1 MITREMLI
9 DNTGY
14 SFRRIA
20 TDNPTEFLYG
30 WFHTDE
36 QQFDGVKVRF
46 FEWEDCV
53 RVECHEGT
61 TYAIV
66 RAEEFPTKL
75 KNAICYAQM
84 ASPISYLKDS
94 ENKPSFEQARALL
107 NGLEAMGEFD
117 ADFTASADGIS
128 VWIGNGFLLEYQ
140 TTHKEYQLFCQGFD
154 WIAGSPMG
162 LKTIYE
168 KAQKEVASWHK
179 QLSEMSANQTETNE
193 NSVTQ

>member
-20 TDNPTEFLYG
+20 TDNPQEFLYG
-30 WFHTDE
+30 WFHTDV

-53 RVECHEGT
+53 RVECEQGT

-84 ASPISYLKDS
+84 ASPVSFFEDS
-94 ENKPSFEQARALL
+94 ENKPSFDQARALL
-107 NGLEAMGEFD
+107 NGLEAIGEFD
-117 ADFTASADGIS
+117 ADFTGSADGIS

-154 WIAGSPMG
+154 WIAGSPTG

-168 KAQKEVASWHK
+168 KALDEIELWDA
-179 QLSEMSANQTETNE
+179 QLSGLNKKQTETSE